1 MNRFFAESLEEA
13 EVALTAFEAH
23 HAVDVLRLGA
33 GEQVELFDGA
43 GRTAVGRIVRAG
55 RGKAAVRIEQ
65 LRPTIRRGGPLV
77 HLAFAVPK
85 GKRLDWLLEKAAEL
99 AAASLRPVRFE
110 RSVAGGEMTEAK
122 HSRWLAHCIAAA
134 KQCGLNFLPQIRG
147 PLSLHEFLADLG
159 TRNREPGTGNAEHG
173 TGNAEPGT
181 GNREPGTGK
190 REAMG
195 GRRFIRL
202 LGDNSPSA
210 CSVPEATAPSRGPC
224 QLAIENRKLEIVILI
239 GPEGGLTDA
248 ERQACVES
256 GFTPVRLGS
265 TALRIETAAVA
276 LLAAVT
282 ALLG

>member
-85 GKRLDWLLEKAAEL
+85 GKRLDWLLEKATEL
-99 AAASLRPVRFE
+99 GAASLRPVRFE
-110 RSVAGGEMTEAK
+110 RSVAGGEPGAAK
-122 HSRWLAHCIAAA
+122 RGRWLAHCIAAA
-134 KQCGLNFLPQIRG
+134 KQSGLNFLPEIRR
-147 PLSLHEFLADLG
+147 PLSLEEFLKESAI
-159 TRNREPGTGNAEHG
+159 ESPQPGNTGGDIA
-173 TGNAEPGT
+173 
-181 GNREPGTGK
+181 
-190 REAMG
+190 
-195 GRRFIRL
+195 RL
-202 LGDNSPSA
+202 LGDVS
-210 CSVPEATAPSRGPC
+210 PEAPGITNALEALRPPLRST
-224 QLAIENRKLEIVILI
+224 IDNRQSEIVLLV

-248 ERQACVES
+248 ERAACLGA
-256 GFTPVRLGS
+256 GFAPVRIGR
-265 TALRIETAAVA
+265 TTLRTETAAIA
-276 LLAAVT
+276 LLAAAT
-282 ALLG
+282 AILG